1 LGVKEN
7 SHTPSP
13 DESQKQED
21 ELMLRHTTLC
31 AFVVFIMV
39 MGAAYGRT
47 PEDVCGKYQD
57 NAWGLCNAYCTAMDC
72 EGDRN
77 NSGRAC
83 TQVALNFSL
92 ATGGDLMPCAQSAAP
107 TGSSLGSC
115 PCNFDVEFWTEQ
127 PQILD
132 RPDPPLCTGD
142 FSNCITCGIN
152 NMSSS
157 TTFLSILVNLW
168 ADGFSSQEDKLF
180 FFTAAP
186 SSLLGGS
193 CGADGSFASGD
204 SFTTPDGELSVTSGE
219 FSACVSDIEIL
230 KEEYLRLCRNR

>member
-1 LGVKEN
+1 
-7 SHTPSP
+7 
-13 DESQKQED
+13 
-21 ELMLRHTTLC
+21 MLRHTTLC
-31 AFVVFIMV
+31 AFVVVMMV
-39 MGAAYGRT
+39 MGAAYAET
-47 PEDVCGKYQD
+47 PKDLCGDYTD
-57 NAWGLCNAYCTAMDC
+57 NAWGLCNAYCYAMDC
-72 EGDRN
+72 GNVDRN
-77 NSGRAC
+77 ASGRAC
-83 TQVALNFSL
+83 SQVAWNFSL
-92 ATGGDLMPCAQSAAP
+92 ATGEHTMPCATQPAAP
-107 TGSSLGSC
+107 TGSPLGSC

-193 CGADGSFASGD
+193 CGADASFASGD
-204 SFTTPDGELSVTSGE
+204 YFTTPDGELSVTSEE

>member
-1 LGVKEN
+1 
-7 SHTPSP
+7 
-13 DESQKQED
+13 
-21 ELMLRHTTLC
+21 MLRHTTLC
-31 AFVVFIMV
+31 AVVVV
-39 MGAAYGRT
+39 MMAMGGTYAQSTDGACDGLGL
-47 PEDVCGKYQD
+47 ED
-57 NAWGLCNAYCTAMDC
+57 NAWGLCNAYCYAMDC
-72 EGDRN
+72 DGDRN
-77 NSGRAC
+77 APGRECA
-83 TQVALNFSL
+83 QVAWNFSE
-92 ATGGDLMPCAQSAAP
+92 ATGGDPMPCETPANP
-107 TGSSLGSC
+107 PGSQTGSC
-115 PCNFDVEFWTEQ
+115 PCNFDQQFWTEQ

-132 RPDPPLCTGD
+132 RLDPPLCTGD

-193 CGADGSFASGD
+193 CGADASFASGD
-204 SFTTPDGELSVTSGE
+204 YFTTPDGELSVTSEE